1 MIRIG
6 LLAITFGIATLIY
19 QGTDESAKTAA
30 GKSTD
35 KTSEKSSEKTGDK
48 SGDKKADEVKLT
60 HEQQIEEMFKNHPFI
75 ANPKGELRKSKEFNK
90 LKSFEASVL
99 NNKATERAFTGEYW
113 NHKGQGTYIC
123 RKCNC
128 PLYRSGDK
136 FDSHCGW
143 PSFDDEIPG
152 TVTRIPDKDGQ
163 RVEIVCTNCGGHLG
177 HVFLGEQFTLKNT
190 RHCVN
195 SKSILFVD
203 EDEALP
209 KIILPDEAKKR
220 DAKEKEKADS
230 LKKAGSDDKADEKKD
245 DAKSGSSK

>member
-6 LLAITFGIATLIY
+6 FLAITFGIATLIY
-19 QGTDESAKTAA
+19 QGTDDSAKTAA
-30 GKSTD
+30 GKTTDKTSEKSTD
-35 KTSEKSSEKTGDK
+35 KTSEKSGEKKTGEAK
-48 SGDKKADEVKLT
+48 S

-75 ANPKGELRKSKEFNK
+75 ANPKGELRKSKDFNK
-90 LKSFEASVL
+90 LKGFEASVL

-152 TVTRIPDKDGQ
+152 TVTRVPDKDGL

-195 SKSILFVD
+195 SKSILFVA
-203 EDEALP
+203 EDETLP
-209 KIILPDEAKKR
+209 TMILPDEAKKR

-230 LKKAGSDDKADEKKD
+230 LKKAGSDEKADEKKD
-245 DAKSGSSK
+245 DAKTGSPK